1 MNHSSFSPIAKLDVW
16 RTLNDGAKVHAGTL
30 AQNQQAVYFQY
41 NDDYLAR
48 FSNLSPF
55 KLTWGNTL
63 QAAPSRPHYGLHG
76 TFADSLPDGWGLL
89 LMDRVFRQHAIAA
102 NNITAMDRLA
112 FVGTSAMGG
121 LSYAPNSDYTPSEL
135 DDDIDLHRLGLQA
148 QALFDGQT
156 EEVLA
161 SLVAAGSSGGA
172 RPKAQVYFQ
181 DKHFKQCRAKPQVG
195 DQAWLVKFTSGQL
208 ALGHEEGLCEAAYLS
223 LAKSAGLNPPD
234 WQLLPAPAKS
244 GADYWLAVKRFDWV
258 SDGEKLGR
266 RHMHSACG
274 LLGAD
279 FRTPSLDYS
288 DLIKASSMICQSP
301 VAGQMQFKRAI
312 FNLFALNQDD
322 HSKNWAFLHDADLQ
336 NPKGSWSLAP
346 FYDVTF
352 SPNPY
357 AEHATAFSGYG
368 KKPPLKIIQQ
378 LASTANFANWK
389 QAQQTI
395 EEVVTA
401 ISQFTE
407 EAEALGVRKQTI
419 ALIEKQLNQV
429 YRDNATLIK

>member
-1 MNHSSFSPIAKLDVW
+1 MNPSSFPPISKLDVW
-16 RTLNDGAKVHAGTL
+16 RTLNDGAKIHAGTL

-41 NDDYLAR
+41 TDDYLAR

-63 QAAPSRPHYGLHG
+63 QQAPLQPHYGLHG

-89 LMDRVFRQHAIAA
+89 LMDRVFRQYGIIPT
-102 NNITAMDRLA
+102 NVTAMDRLA
-112 FVGTSAMGG
+112 FVGTSAMGA
-121 LSYAPNSDYTPSEL
+121 LSYEPNSDYTPRDL
-135 DDDIDLHRLGLQA
+135 DVNLDIQQLGLQA

-181 DKHFKQCRAKPQVG
+181 GDNFKQCRAKPQMG

-208 ALGHEEGLCEAAYLS
+208 ALGHEEGLCEAVYLD
-223 LAKSAGLNPPD
+223 LAKEAQLNPPD
-234 WQLLPAPAKS
+234 WQLLPAPSKS
-244 GADYWLAVKRFDWV
+244 GADYWLAIKRFDWI
-258 SDGEKLGR
+258 SDGKTLGR

-279 FRTPSLDYS
+279 FRTPSLDYN

-301 VAGQMQFKRAI
+301 AAGQMQFKRAI
-312 FNLFALNQDD
+312 FNLFTLNQDD
-322 HSKNWAFLHDADLQ
+322 HSKNWAFLHDADSN
-336 NPKGSWSLAP
+336 NPKGNWSLAP

-357 AEHATAFSGYG
+357 GEHATAFSGHG
-368 KKPPLKIIQQ
+368 KKPPLKIMQQ

-389 QAQQTI
+389 QAQQAI
-395 EEVVTA
+395 EEILTA
-401 ISQFTE
+401 INQFSE
-407 EAEALGVRKQTI
+407 KAKELDVRKQTI

-429 YRDNATLIK
+429 YADNTALMK